1 MSSSQISRRYS
12 EFPRRTSEDLAGALS
27 TSEELLGLR
36 RSSDAWITSYL
47 TMIHISLS
55 KVSTNGTFEITVR
68 VKVRD
73 RVSLRSSELLRAPPS
88 SSELLRAPL
97 SSSEFLRA
105 PPSSS
110 ELLREVLRASSESLH
125 VPPSY
130 WLSWFQSPGLRLGF
144 GFLLGPLSSSELLLA
159 KECEL

>member
-1 MSSSQISRRYS
+1 
-12 EFPRRTSEDLAGALS
+12 
-27 TSEELLGLR
+27 
-36 RSSDAWITSYL
+36 
-47 TMIHISLS
+47 MIHISLS

-88 SSELLRAPL
+88 SSELLRVPPRSSELLRVPPSSSERSSELVIGMISKSWVTVRVTARDRVSLRSSELLPAPPSSSELLLVPL

-110 ELLREVLRASSESLH
+110 ELLLVSPRG
-125 VPPSY
+125 PPSY
-130 WLSWFQSPGLRLGF
+130 SL
-144 GFLLGPLSSSELLLA
+144 
-159 KECEL
+159 